1 MPLTRDQIE
10 ALRPL
15 VENEPEGSPA
25 RHLLAHVDEVEAE
38 RRAREREH
46 NVVFLKRDGHSDEA
60 IERIFA
66 AVERGMKL
74 EDETVTCPSCKGGGH
89 AEGSFLKRCPQCYGQ
104 TKIIRIKAPDEPAI
118 VYVTQPV
125 AADELRASDVP
136 RGMDP
141 DDVVKD

>member
-66 AVERGMKL
+66 AVEGCRKL
-74 EDETVTCPSCKGGGH
+74 EDETVDCPTCKGGGH
-89 AEGSFLKRCPQCYGQ
+89 APGSFLEKCDRCYGNG
-104 TKIIRIKAPDEPAI
+104 KIVRIKAPEEPAI

-125 AADELRASDVP
+125 ATPEELLASDVP

-141 DDVVKD
+141 DDMV